1 MDRHDEHVDNL
12 IDAYALGALE
22 PDEVALVET
31 HLQTCDACRALLEQV
46 RAVSDGLLLAVPAAT
61 PPASLRAS
69 ILNRIH
75 EIHEEAASQQPARPS
90 AQQAPGAQNATPADS
105 ARPGRMGRLLRS
117 LFGGDAPDIQDIQD
131 NAADTL
137 LRELLLDPAVTIRPI
152 SATEATSHA
161 AARFIGAPTRHEG
174 IVLAQGLR
182 PLDAA
187 HAYQVWLLRGDQPHP
202 NNLFAVDRTG
212 RGIGI
217 VRAGEAVLGF
227 DVLAIT
233 PEPAGGSPSP
243 TGAIVLAGALTAE

>member
-46 RAVSDGLLLAVPAAT
+46 RAVSDGLLLAVPVAT

-69 ILNRIH
+69 ILSRIH

-90 AQQAPGAQNATPADS
+90 AQQTPTTDS

-131 NAADTL
+131 SAADTL
-137 LRELLLDPAVTIRPI
+137 LRDLLLDPAVTIRPI

-187 HAYQVWLLRGDQPHP
+187 HAYQVWLLRGDQPQP

-243 TGAIVLAGALTAE
+243 TGAIVLAGALNAE

>member
-46 RAVSDGLLLAVPAAT
+46 RAVSDGLLLAVPVAT

-69 ILNRIH
+69 ILSRIH

-90 AQQAPGAQNATPADS
+90 AQQTPTTDS

-117 LFGGDAPDIQDIQD
+117 LFGGDAPDLQDIQD
-131 NAADTL
+131 SAADTL

-152 SATEATSHA
+152 PATEATSHA

-182 PLDAA
+182 PLDSA
-187 HAYQVWLLRGDQPHP
+187 HAYQVWLLRGDQPQP

-217 VRAGEAVLGF
+217 VRTGEAVLGF

-243 TGAIVLAGALTAE
+243 TGAIVLAGALSAE

>member
-46 RAVSDGLLLAVPAAT
+46 RAVSDGLLLAVPVAT

-69 ILNRIH
+69 ILSRIH

-90 AQQAPGAQNATPADS
+90 AQQTPTTDS
-105 ARPGRMGRLLRS
+105 ARPGRMERLLRS

-187 HAYQVWLLRGDQPHP
+187 HAYQVWLLRGDQPQP

-243 TGAIVLAGALTAE
+243 TGAIVLAGALNAE

>member
-1 MDRHDEHVDNL
+1 MNKPDEPVNEHVDDL

-22 PDEVALVET
+22 ADEVARVER

-46 RAVSDGLLLAVPAAT
+46 RAVSDGLLLAVPAAA

-69 ILNRIH
+69 ILSR
-75 EIHEEAASQQPARPS
+75 IHEEAASQRPAGPS
-90 AQQAPGAQNATPADS
+90 ALPSPDDG

-117 LFGGDAPDIQDIQD
+117 LFGGEEPDIADIQGS
-131 NAADTL
+131 AADTL

-152 SATEATSHA
+152 AATDAASHA

-174 IVLAQGLR
+174 IVLARGLR

-187 HAYQVWLLRGDQPHP
+187 HAYQVWLLRGDQPQP
-202 NNLFAVDRTG
+202 NNLFAVDRAG

-217 VRAGEAVLGF
+217 VRAGEAVLDF

-233 PEPAGGSPSP
+233 PEPASGSPSP
-243 TGAIVLAGALTAE
+243 TGAIVLAGTLTADE

>member
-46 RAVSDGLLLAVPAAT
+46 RAVSDGLLLAVPVST

-69 ILNRIH
+69 ILSRIH

-90 AQQAPGAQNATPADS
+90 AQQTPTTDS

-187 HAYQVWLLRGDQPHP
+187 HAYQVWLLRGDQPQP

-243 TGAIVLAGALTAE
+243 TGAIVLAGALSAE